1 MSYLC
6 DSDWMI
12 DLVARRNRALR
23 VLTPLMRR
31 GLAISIISVGEVLEG
46 IYGGR
51 NVDATERAFDALLD
65 IIPVRDLDRETMQIY
80 ALTRASLR
88 RSGSLIGDNDLLIAA
103 TALRHGLTLVTR
115 NCRHFDRI
123 PDLRILAET
132 D

>member
-12 DLVARRNRALR
+12 DLIARRSRALQ
-23 VLTPLMRR
+23 VLPPLMGQ
-31 GLAISIISVGEVLEG
+31 GLNINIIAVGEVLEG
-46 IYGGR
+46 IYAGR
-51 NVDATERAFDALLD
+51 NAVETEGAFDALLERV
-65 IIPVRDLDRETMQIY
+65 PVINLDRQTMQIY

-103 TALRHGLTLVTR
+103 TALRHDLTLVTR
-115 NCRHFDRI
+115 NRRHFARI
-123 PDLRILAET
+123 PDLRILAES